1 MCFEFQECGVW
12 EHRQFG
18 EGDGLQ
24 LPSGRLV
31 VCGWTG
37 WYKTDFDSAVACL
50 LSDTHGE
57 SWRVGAVLPHPH
69 GPKGSFMQANEVGM
83 AMLSNGSILLNAR
96 SVNYPR
102 RILMR
107 SDDGGETLVGEHYTE
122 DLQDV
127 GCSGSMVSLADGTL
141 VFSAPDPATKSQC
154 DSGRCNLQARNA
166 AFSATSSCQR
176 SNAGR
181 AGGTGP
187 STPPRTAARAGSSRE
202 SFIRARRA
210 TRC

>member
-1 MCFEFQECGVW
+1 
-12 EHRQFG
+12 
-18 EGDGLQ
+18 
-24 LPSGRLV
+24 
-31 VCGWTG
+31 
-37 WYKTDFDSAVACL
+37 
-50 LSDTHGE
+50 
-57 SWRVGAVLPHPH
+57 
-69 GPKGSFMQANEVGM
+69 MQANEVGM

-187 STPPRTAARAGSSRE
+187 STPPRIAAQAGSSRE
-202 SFIRARRA
+202 SCTRARRA